1 VDLDGCRATYARPS
15 RTGAFTQEP
24 TSSTFAMK
32 KILPV
37 QPLRE
42 HGPHPDEPGILGIIL
57 GVVESRVSQLRY
69 FAMRQIHDWLADH
82 HGGLL

>member
-1 VDLDGCRATYARPS
+1 MPCDVCSAVANWLLHPGADLQHLRHEEDPA
-15 RTGAFTQEP
+15 
-24 TSSTFAMK
+24 
-32 KILPV
+32 L

-42 HGPHPDEPGILGIIL
+42 HGPHPDEAGILGIIL